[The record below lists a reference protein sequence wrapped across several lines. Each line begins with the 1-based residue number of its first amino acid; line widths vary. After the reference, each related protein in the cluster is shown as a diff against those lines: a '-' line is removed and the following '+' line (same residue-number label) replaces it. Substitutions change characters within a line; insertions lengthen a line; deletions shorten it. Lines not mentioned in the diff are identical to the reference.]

1 MRVEKVMPSRVLY
14 YFPIVHRQSDMGSLS
29 EPIRRITVNKLGERA
44 WRRKAVLI
52 DRFWH
57 GIGAA
62 LDTLSLPYTQT
73 RIYQDGLPVC
83 EKEGAEGRIVAEAAQ
98 MGSANYQLLVR
109 LQEKGATIMGTE
121 SAELLV
127 EEYTLIKKI
136 FEAGDAKE
144 PLQIEAA
151 QEAASDLLLAKR
163 DVFIAARIDR
173 TLQAGETGVL
183 FLGILHD
190 LAGRLPADIQVHYPI
205 NRPSYKKKTSLVR
218 SVSVSAPDDGS

>member
-1 MRVEKVMPSRVLY
+1 MSVEKVMPSRVLY
-14 YFPIVHRQSDMGSLS
+14 YFPIVHNQSDMGSLS
-29 EPIRRITVNKLGERA
+29 EPIRKITLKKLGERV

-52 DRFWH
+52 ERFWR
-57 GIGAA
+57 GIGET
-62 LDTLSLPYTQT
+62 LDALSLPYAQT

-83 EKEGAEGRIVAEAAQ
+83 EKEGEEKRIVAEAVQ

-121 SAELLV
+121 CAELLV

-136 FEAGDAKE
+136 FDAADAKK
-144 PLQIEAA
+144 PLQIEAVR
-151 QEAASDLLLAKR
+151 EAASDLLLAKR
-163 DVFIAARIDR
+163 DVFIAERIDR

-205 NRPSYKKKTSLVR
+205 NRPSYKKRTSLVS
-218 SVSVSAPDDGS
+218 SVSISVPDDGS